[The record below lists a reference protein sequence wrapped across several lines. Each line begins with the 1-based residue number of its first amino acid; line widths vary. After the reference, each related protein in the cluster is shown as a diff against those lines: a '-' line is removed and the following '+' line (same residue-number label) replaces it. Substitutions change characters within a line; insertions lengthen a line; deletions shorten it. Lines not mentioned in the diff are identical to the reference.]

1 VRIVALSPL
10 IRRTCCALRHN
21 LRPSPRALKLTSA
34 RPTTRTPPAKD
45 QRTTMPNDSTM
56 QLVVFSLG
64 EEEYALPITHV
75 QEIIRYTEPRGV
87 ASQTPWVKGVI
98 SLRGKIV
105 PVYDLALRL
114 GLEVET
120 VASKIV
126 MVESGDD
133 MAGVIV
139 GDVEEVLTLTQDD
152 LDEVPAAGA
161 ACIQAIAKVGDRL
174 VVLLDPAG
182 IFAAEPTAPA
192 RTSFSAAA
200 AAAAGEALAK
210 AA

>member
-1 VRIVALSPL
+1 MS
-10 IRRTCCALRHN
+10 
-21 LRPSPRALKLTSA
+21 
-34 RPTTRTPPAKD
+34 
-45 QRTTMPNDSTM
+45 NDSTM

-105 PVYDLALRL
+105 PVYDLASRL
-114 GLEVET
+114 GLEVSS

-126 MVESGDD
+126 MVESGDH

-139 GDVEEVLTLTQDD
+139 GDVEEVLTLTNED

-182 IFAAEPTAPA
+182 IFADEPGALTGKASSAIASGEVLA
-192 RTSFSAAA
+192 RAA
-200 AAAAGEALAK
+200 
-210 AA
+210 

>member
-1 VRIVALSPL
+1 MS
-10 IRRTCCALRHN
+10 
-21 LRPSPRALKLTSA
+21 
-34 RPTTRTPPAKD
+34 
-45 QRTTMPNDSTM
+45 NDSTM

-114 GLEVET
+114 GLEVSS

-139 GDVEEVLTLTQDD
+139 GDVEEVLTLTGED

-182 IFAAEPTAPA
+182 IFAPEPGAATTARA
-192 RTSFSAAA
+192 ASSSSAS
-200 AAAAGEALAK
+200 AAGEALAK